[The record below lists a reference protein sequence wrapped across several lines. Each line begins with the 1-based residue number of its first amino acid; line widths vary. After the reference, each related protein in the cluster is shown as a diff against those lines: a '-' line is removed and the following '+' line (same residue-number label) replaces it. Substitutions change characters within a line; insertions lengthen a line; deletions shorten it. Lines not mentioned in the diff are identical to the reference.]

1 MTRPRYRIEDW
12 IRELADNQMP
22 AFAQTAQAIASQAE
36 DDAGSTAE
44 LARLILQDVAMT
56 TRVLRMASSSYFNP
70 AGGRINTVSRALI
83 VLGFNT
89 VRDLCLS
96 ISFIDTFVQGPN
108 RERVVGEM
116 VRSFHAALQ
125 AKQLAELT
133 HQKEPE
139 EVFIASLLLNLGTLA
154 FWCFASRV
162 DAPTVTRLR
171 EAMAAGRCAEEAELD
186 VLGFRIDALTDL
198 LNRKWRLSPL
208 LAAALD
214 PSQPPSPR
222 TRTVH
227 FGHALASALDDGP
240 NSPAMTRVL
249 DQIEQQLDLPATAVR
264 ERSLAVARMAADT
277 LQRLGAADLQK
288 LIPVAHAE
296 AATTHEA
303 THTPGFHETDPQLQ
317 MDILRELSQLL
328 LESRLNAN
336 LLLQTVLE
344 GIHRGVGMDR
354 AVFALLTPD
363 RTTIR
368 AKFVLGEDRAGV
380 QSGFVFPVVPANIN
394 AFARALHSGEPLW
407 IGRPDT
413 EPATRRLDPALKR
426 LSGGACFI
434 MPLAVAGKP
443 IGCLYADR
451 APSGRPLDEELF
463 NQFKLFGQQ
472 ARMGLAYL
480 KS

>member
-1 MTRPRYRIEDW
+1 MTKPRHTIEDW

-22 AFAQTAQAIASQAE
+22 AFAQTAQAIASKAGDE
-36 DDAGSTAE
+36 EGSTSE
-44 LARLILQDVAMT
+44 LAKLILQDVAMT

-70 AGGRINTVSRALI
+70 AGGKINTVSRAII

-96 ISFIDTFVQGPN
+96 ISFVDTFVQGPD
-108 RERVVGEM
+108 REYAVREM

-125 AKQLAELT
+125 ARQLAELMQ
-133 HQKEPE
+133 QKEPE
-139 EVFIASLLLNLGTLA
+139 EVFIATLLYHLGSLA

-162 DAPTVTRLR
+162 DAPTVARLR
-171 EAMAAGRCAEEAELD
+171 EAIANGCSAEEAELD
-186 VLGFRIDALTDL
+186 VLGFRIESLTAL

-208 LAAALD
+208 LATALD
-214 PSQPPSPR
+214 PGQPASPR
-222 TRTVH
+222 TRSIH
-227 FGHALASALDDGP
+227 LGHALAHALDAGP
-240 NSPAMTRVL
+240 GSPAMTKTLRE
-249 DQIEQQLDLPATAVR
+249 IEQQLALPAADVR
-264 ERSLAVARMAADT
+264 ERMLATARVAADT
-277 LQRLGAADLQK
+277 LQRLGAPDVQH
-288 LIPVAHAE
+288 LIPVAGEDGIAAE
-296 AATTHEA
+296 PAALPA
-303 THTPGFHETDPQLQ
+303 FHDADPELQ

-336 LLLQTVLE
+336 LLLQMVLE

-363 RTTIR
+363 RTAIR
-368 AKFVLGEDRAGV
+368 AKFVLGEDRSIV
-380 QSGFVFPVVPANIN
+380 QSGFSFPVVPANIN
-394 AFARALHSGEPLW
+394 PFARALQQGEPLW
-407 IGRPDT
+407 VGAPETD
-413 EPATRRLDPALKR
+413 PAARRIDPALKH

-434 MPLAVAGKP
+434 MPLTVAGKA

-451 APSGRPLDEELF
+451 ALSGRALDEELF
-463 NQFKLFGQQ
+463 HQFKLFGQQ